1 MEENRAKK
9 TFIAGAVLLGAAGIL
24 VKVLGLFFRI
34 PLTNIIG
41 ADGIGYYQTAYP
53 VYTFMLT
60 ISSSGLPTAISKMIS
75 ERRST
80 GEYYEAYR
88 VFRISFKV
96 MLALGLGTG
105 LVLFIFAPLIT
116 GQIQKE
122 PDAVYAMRSMAPAL
136 ILCPVLS
143 CYRGF
148 FQGQRNMAPTAISQL
163 VEQIFR
169 VGLGLGLALILRK
182 IDLAHA
188 AAGAS
193 FGASAGALFGLIAIM
208 FIFQANRPRMLSEI
222 KTSGRKPKQSSRS
235 IMHDLLAIAI
245 PTTIGSCILPILNT
259 IDTVIVKRRLLGLG
273 YPDEIARTMYG
284 ELSGMASPIINIIQV
299 ITQAICLSLVPVI
312 SDAYRRDDMDFVR
325 KNVSL
330 GLRYAFTVGLPCA
343 VGMFTLA
350 RPIMQLFYP
359 TQTASLDNAA
369 ACLRIYT
376 IGLVFL
382 AVNHS
387 LTGVLQGIG
396 RQGIP
401 VRNLFIGAIVK
412 TVVTFVLTGI
422 PSINVRGAAVGTA
435 VAYLVA
441 AGLNYVAVKKY
452 TYVKVDV
459 VLTVIKPV
467 IAAAVMGICVFGGY
481 RLVHAKMGNTVST
494 LAGVAAGVIVYVLM
508 VFITRAITAE
518 ELESMPKLGKLARV
532 LKKLHLVK

>member
-1 MEENRAKK
+1 MEDNRAKK

-148 FQGQRNMAPTAISQL
+148 FQGQKNMAPTAISQL

-208 FIFQANRPRMLSEI
+208 FIFQANRPKMLSEI
-222 KTSGRKPKQSSRS
+222 QTSGKKPKQSSRS
-235 IMHDLLAIAI
+235 IMHDLLVIAI

-273 YPDEIARTMYG
+273 YPDEMARTMYG

-312 SDAYRRDDMDFVR
+312 SDAYRRDDMDFV
-325 KNVSL
+325 
-330 GLRYAFTVGLPCA
+330 
-343 VGMFTLA
+343 FTLA

-396 RQGIP
+396 KQIIP
-401 VRNLFIGAIVK
+401 VRNLFVGAIVK
-412 TVVTFVLTGI
+412 TVVTYVLTGI

-441 AGLNYVAVKKY
+441 AALNYIAVKKY
-452 TYVKVDV
+452 TYVRVDV
-459 VLTVIKPV
+459 ILTVVKPV
-467 IAAAVMGICVFGGY
+467 IAAVVMGFCVYGGY
-481 RLVHAKMGNTVST
+481 KLVHARMGNTVST
-494 LAGVAAGVIVYVLM
+494 LAGVAAGVIVYVIM
-508 VFITRAITAE
+508 VFVTRTITAD
-518 ELESMPKLGKLARV
+518 ELEGIPRLGKLSRL
-532 LKKLHLVK
+532 LKKLHLSK